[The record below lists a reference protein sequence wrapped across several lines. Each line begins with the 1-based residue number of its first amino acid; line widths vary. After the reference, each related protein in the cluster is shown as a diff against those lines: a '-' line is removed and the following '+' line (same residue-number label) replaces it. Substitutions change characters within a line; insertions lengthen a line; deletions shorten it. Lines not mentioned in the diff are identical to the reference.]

1 MTKGFCPRILSLFLL
16 ILALLAHIRAQSAP
30 PKRFVIWDE
39 RGKFGYIDE
48 TGRVV
53 IKPQFDYA
61 YPFSEGLAAVGIG
74 DKAGFIDPSGRAV
87 IPFQYHRTVSFSDG
101 VAAVYVRWDGV
112 EKRFPCG
119 YINHSNNYVIKP
131 PTKFRCSEFHEGFAA
146 VEVYDE
152 QIGEWL
158 GTYIN
163 KKGQQA
169 VASRLAV
176 GEPFSEGLARVEDFT
191 KWSFVNPEGQTVID
205 LRPQGRSEPTDE
217 RLSPASSF
225 SEGLAMVGIIVDG
238 TSGHS
243 RFGFMDRSGKMVF
256 RLPFNIRAEGD
267 FHDGRAQVYVAMS
280 QTVRTRFDNQIYE
293 QEENVSARGYIDK
306 TGKTVIQPRFSRV
319 EDFSEGL
326 AVVRVGKGL
335 PVDDYNITPERWKTV
350 YVDNEAKH
358 YTCIDRDGNVVI
370 EKCGAPLTREEVGKD
385 FREFGRAFGRG
396 FVDGL
401 FFSKTQMSVGGK
413 LITVYGYMNRAGKFV
428 WIQPAGTKIRPGS
441 FQS

>member
-16 ILALLAHIRAQSAP
+16 VLALFVNIRGQSTP
-30 PKRFVIWDE
+30 QKRFVIWDE

-48 TGRVV
+48 TGHVV

-74 DKAGFIDPSGRAV
+74 DKAGFIDSSGRAV
-87 IPFQYHRTVSFSDG
+87 IPFQYYRTASFSDS
-101 VAAVYVRWDGV
+101 VAAVYLSGGGNLGS
-112 EKRFPCG
+112 FPCG
-119 YINHSNNYVIKP
+119 YIDHSNNYVIKP
-131 PTKFRCSEFHEGFAA
+131 PNEFRCSRFQEGFAD
-146 VEVYDE
+146 VEIYDQ

-169 VASRLAV
+169 VRSRLAV
-176 GEPFSEGLARVEDFT
+176 GKPFSEGVALVEDFT
-191 KWSFVNPEGQTVID
+191 KWSFVNREGQTEID
-205 LRPQGRSEPTDE
+205 LRPKGRSKPTDE
-217 RLSPASSF
+217 RLEPASSF
-225 SEGLAMVGIIVDG
+225 SEGLAMVGITVDG

-243 RFGFMDRSGKMVF
+243 RFGFMDRSGKLVF

-280 QTVRTRFDNQIYE
+280 QTVRTLFDNQIYV

-335 PVDDYNITPERWKTV
+335 PVDDYNITPERWATV
-350 YVDNEAKH
+350 YKDNEAKH

-370 EKCGAPLTREEVGKD
+370 EKCGVPLTRDEIGEN

-401 FFSKTQMSVGGK
+401 FFSKTEMRVGETVT
-413 LITVYGYMNRAGKFV
+413 TVYGYMNRAGKFV
-428 WIQPAGTKIRPGS
+428 WIQPAGTEIKPRS
-441 FQS
+441 R